1 MTDQEFLRVFLRGW
15 PPGDRFGHCDAMGVL
30 TVDEAIERVPLFLHK
45 GPAHAALEPGR
56 DVRPG
61 GAGQV
66 GGPGPGAVDDL
77 NEAPPPLSR
86 AADSAAA
93 RRGF

>member
-45 GPAHAALEPGR
+45 GLPMRHS
-56 DVRPG
+56 
-61 GAGQV
+61 
-66 GGPGPGAVDDL
+66 
-77 NEAPPPLSR
+77 SR
-86 AADSAAA
+86 AAMFGTEA
-93 RRGF
+93 RVRWVDPDLVPLTI